1 MTEATPRQLEEY
13 LTNDGRSP
21 FIEWLN
27 EVKDT
32 RARARVRVRL
42 DRLSMGNFG
51 DCKGVGQGVR
61 ELRIDY
67 GPGYRVYF
75 GQLGDQI
82 ILLLWGGTKRAQ
94 QKDIQLA
101 QTYWQDFRS
110 RTA

>member
-13 LTNDGRSP
+13 LTTDGRSP